1 MAGDLG
7 SSLLSLKCLVYH
19 CRPTQVYI
27 KEATM
32 NVGIFHY
39 LSTAYSIDPAV
50 LAKRAEALGFDSLW
64 LPEHPIMP
72 VTTVSPF
79 PLGGPIPDFYAEL
92 IDPFVG
98 LARASAVTKTIK
110 LGTGICLVPERN
122 PLLLAKEIA
131 TLDQLSGGRFIFGI
145 GAGWVK
151 EETEIMGGDFE
162 HRWTQT
168 QDAIMAMKALWT
180 KDEAEYH
187 GRYYDFPPIRSVPK
201 PAQKPHPPI
210 VLGSITS
217 RRVFQR
223 IVAWGDGWMPVGAS
237 LEQMKR
243 GRDTLNQ
250 LAARAGRDPRSIQIV
265 AFFVPPD
272 PEALKAFQEAGADA
286 ALVALETAGEKEALA
301 RLEEIAQKV
310 LP

>member
-1 MAGDLG
+1 
-7 SSLLSLKCLVYH
+7 
-19 CRPTQVYI
+19 
-27 KEATM
+27 M

-50 LAKRAEALGFDSLW
+50 LAKRAEELGFDSLW
-64 LPEHPIMP
+64 LPEHPIFP
-72 VTTVSPF
+72 VTTGSPF
-79 PLGGPIPDFYAEL
+79 PLGGPIPHFYAEI

-98 LARASAVTKTIK
+98 LARASAVTQTIK

-131 TLDQLSGGRFIFGI
+131 TLDHFSGGRFIFGI

-151 EETEIMGGDFE
+151 EETQIMGGDFA

-168 QDAIMAMKALWT
+168 QEAIMAMKALWT
-180 KDEAEYH
+180 QEEAEYH
-187 GRYYDFPPIRSVPK
+187 GRYYDFPPVRSFPK

-210 VLGSITS
+210 FLGSVTS
-217 RRVFQR
+217 PNVFKR
-223 IVAWGDGWMPVGAS
+223 IVAWGDGWMPVGVS
-237 LEQMKR
+237 LEQIKH
-243 GRDTLNQ
+243 GREALNE
-250 LAARAGRDPRSIQIV
+250 LAAQAGRDPRSIQIV

-272 PEALKAFQEAGADA
+272 PEALKAFEDAGADA
-286 ALVALETAGEKEALA
+286 ALVALETSGEKKAL
-301 RLEEIAQKV
+301 RKLEEIAQRV

>member
-1 MAGDLG
+1 M
-7 SSLLSLKCLVYH
+7 
-19 CRPTQVYI
+19 R
-27 KEATM
+27 
-32 NVGIFHY
+32 VGIFHY

-50 LAKRAEALGFDSLW
+50 LAKRAEELGFDSVW
-64 LPEHPIMP
+64 LPEHPIFP

-79 PLGGPIPDFYAEL
+79 PLGGPIPHFYAEI

-98 LARASAVTKTIK
+98 LARASAVTQTIK

-131 TLDQLSGGRFIFGI
+131 TLDHFSGGRFIFGI

-151 EETEIMGGDFE
+151 EETEIMGGDFA

-168 QDAIMAMKALWT
+168 QEAIMAMKALWS
-180 KDEAEYH
+180 KEEAEYH
-187 GRYYDFPPIRSVPK
+187 GRYYDFPPVRSFPK

-210 VLGSITS
+210 FLGSVTS
-217 RRVFQR
+217 PNVFKR
-223 IVAWGDGWMPVGAS
+223 IVAWGDGWMPVGVS
-237 LEQMKR
+237 LEQIKH
-243 GRDTLNQ
+243 GREALNE
-250 LAARAGRDPRSIQIV
+250 LAAQAGRDPRSIQIV

-272 PEALKAFQEAGADA
+272 PEAVKAFEDAGADA
-286 ALVALETAGEKEALA
+286 ALVALETSGEKEAL
-301 RLEEIAQKV
+301 RKLEEIAQRV